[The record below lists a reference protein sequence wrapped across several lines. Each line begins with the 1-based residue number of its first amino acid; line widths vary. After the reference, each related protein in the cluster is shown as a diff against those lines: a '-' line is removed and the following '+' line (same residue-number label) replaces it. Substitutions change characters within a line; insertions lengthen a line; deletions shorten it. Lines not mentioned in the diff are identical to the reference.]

1 MPRPVN
7 AALAALLVVWVGLVG
22 IAGEVAAQE
31 ARRDEPPPTPAPTG
45 VLTRAPVL
53 LQAVAPTYPPAALAA
68 GKQAQVPVRIAIDAD
83 GVVTQVDVVTPQ
95 GDGFDE
101 AAVAAAMQ
109 YVFEPAEIDGKP
121 AAITVETT
129 IHFVIEQVEEPEVPP
144 PDPDGGGAGGDGGAV
159 LDPAAV
165 GPPSHG
171 GDMRKPVS
179 IEGEVVERGTRS
191 KLPGVIVSV
200 AELGLDA
207 VTDEQGRFWFHGV
220 PEGPY
225 TILAIADKFD
235 RLERAVNL
243 GKREAIEVRLWM
255 RPRGGSRYET
265 VVEGEREVL
274 EVTRRTLQR
283 QQLTSVPGTFGD
295 PLRVIQTLPG
305 LARTPFGLGFLVIRG
320 SNPDDSAIYIDG
332 HRVPQLF
339 HFLGGPSILN
349 AEFLDSIDL
358 YPSGYPARF
367 GRSHG
372 GVVSVDTRAT
382 KSDGIHGSA
391 DVDLLDA
398 GGYVRAPLG
407 KNRSFGF
414 AGRRSYV
421 DALLPYVLPEP
432 SPGSTRIVVPVYWDA
447 TLRFDWDLKERGKLG
462 VFAIRSSDELDVLQT
477 DEDEEESLDLN
488 TAVKFFR
495 LIGRY
500 ERPLAGDFKLTL
512 SPAWGR
518 DSLSFA
524 AGQADAMSAFTQ
536 AAIIQDTISYRM
548 RVKGSLSKKLLLD
561 AGMDLQSRVTRYDA
575 LVPDDSNIENGD
587 DIDIDP
593 TRLVRQ
599 VEQLSFGL
607 HADVAWDV
615 TSRLRLLPG
624 ARLDAHAISGQA
636 WIDVDGRLT
645 ARHQTTP
652 TVVTK
657 GYVGL
662 FHQPPQ
668 PEAVDARFGNPAVRS
683 ERGIHV
689 GAGAEVRPTRLW
701 YVDGEVYFIDRQDL
715 VVFSGAA
722 ELEGVTADPEQ
733 FVNTGSG
740 HTWGFE
746 ALVRR
751 EISESLYGWLAYTFG
766 KSWRRAR
773 DTSRPTPTAFDQP
786 HNLNAVISWKP
797 GGGWELGG
805 RLRLSSGRPDTP
817 YVGAT
822 YDGDSGGYRPVSGGF
837 RTIRRELFH
846 QVDVRIEKTWL
857 FELWS
862 MGLYLDV
869 QNLFNVGNVE
879 AIEWDYRYR
888 ESAAVTGIPFLPTI
902 GIRGQW

>member
-1 MPRPVN
+1 MPRRVT
-7 AALAALLVVWVGLVG
+7 AAMAALLLGVCVGP
-22 IAGEVAAQE
+22 AVAVAQE
-31 ARRDEPPPTPAPTG
+31 ARRDEPPPPPAPTG
-45 VLTRAPVL
+45 VVTKAPVL
-53 LQAVAPTYPPAALAA
+53 LQAVAPEYPPAALAA
-68 GKQAQVPVRIAIDAD
+68 GKQAQVPVRISIDAD
-83 GVVTQVDVVTPQ
+83 GVVTKVEVITPQ
-95 GDGFDE
+95 GDGFDA
-101 AAVAAAMQ
+101 AAVAAAEQ

-121 AAITVETT
+121 GPITVETT
-129 IHFVIEQVEEPEVPP
+129 IHFVIEQVEEPDPP
-144 PDPDGGGAGGDGGAV
+144 PVDPDGGKGGGGGGGGAV
-159 LDPAAV
+159 DPAAE

-171 GDMRKPVS
+171 GDIRTPVS

-191 KLPGVIVSV
+191 KLGGVIVSV

-207 VTDEQGRFWFHGV
+207 VTDENGRFWFHGV

-225 TILAIADKFD
+225 TILAVADKFD
-235 RLERAVNL
+235 RLERAVHL
-243 GKREAIEVRLWM
+243 GKRETIEVRLWL

-274 EVTRRTLQR
+274 EVTKRTLQR

-320 SNPDDSAIYIDG
+320 SNPDDSAVYIDG

-372 GVVSVDTRAT
+372 GVVAVETRAT
-382 KSDGIHGSA
+382 RSDGIHGSA

-407 KNRSFGF
+407 KNRSFGI
-414 AGRRSYV
+414 AGRRSYI
-421 DALLPYVLPEP
+421 DQLLPYVLPEP
-432 SPGSTRIVVPVYWDA
+432 SPGSTRVVVPVYWDA
-447 TLRFDWDLKERGKLG
+447 MLRFDWDLKKEGKLG
-462 VFAIRSSDELDVLQT
+462 VFAIRSSDELDVLQA

-495 LIGRY
+495 LIGKY
-500 ERPLAGDFKLTL
+500 QRPLAGDFTLTL

-518 DSLSFA
+518 DSVSFA
-524 AGQADAMSAFTQ
+524 AGQQGAASAFTE
-536 AAIIQDTISYRM
+536 AAIVQDTIGYRM
-548 RVKGSLSKKLLLD
+548 RLKGPLAKTLLLD
-561 AGMDLQSRVTRYDA
+561 AGLDIESRVTRYDA
-575 LVPDDSNIENGD
+575 LVPDDSNIEEGD

-593 TRLVRQ
+593 TRLLRS
-599 VEQLSFGL
+599 VEQMSMGV
-607 HADVAWDV
+607 HADLAADV
-615 TSRLRLLPG
+615 TPKLRLLPG
-624 ARLDAHAISGQA
+624 LRMDAHVISGQA
-636 WIDVDGRLT
+636 WIDVDARLT
-645 ARHQTTP
+645 GRYQTTP

-657 GYVGL
+657 GYVGV

-668 PEAVDARFGNPAVRS
+668 PESVDARFGNPEVRS
-683 ERGIHV
+683 ERGVHV
-689 GAGAEVRPTRLW
+689 GAGAEVKPNKLW
-701 YVDGEVYFIDRQDL
+701 YIDGEVYYIHRDQL

-722 ELEGVTADPEQ
+722 EVEGETADAEN

-740 HTWGFE
+740 QTWGFE
-746 ALVRR
+746 AMVRR
-751 EISESLYGWLAYTFG
+751 EISEKVYGWLSYTLG
-766 KSWRRAR
+766 KSWRRTR
-773 DTSRPTPTAFDQP
+773 DTSRATPTAFDQP
-786 HNLNAVISWKP
+786 HNLNAVVSWKP

-817 YVGAT
+817 YIGAT

-837 RTIRRELFH
+837 RTVRRELFH
-846 QVDVRIEKTWL
+846 QVDLRVEKTWL

-869 QNLFNVGNVE
+869 QNVFNVGNVE

-888 ESAAVTGIPFLPTI
+888 ESAPVTGVPILPTI